1 MQHGRHT
8 MDVNMLISNLV
19 TIAVAVAILWLVW
32 KVITGVL
39 KFVISIAVVA
49 VVLYLIMGAV

>member
-1 MQHGRHT
+1 
-8 MDVNMLISNLV
+8 MDVNMLISNV
-19 TIAVAVAILWLVW
+19 MTIAIAIAIIWLVW

-39 KFVISIAVVA
+39 KFIISIAVVG

>member
-1 MQHGRHT
+1 

-19 TIAVAVAILWLVW
+19 TIAVAIAILWLVW